1 MIRPSPA
8 LLRSY
13 QHQYLAGPSKF
24 GQYPLLTSSSALQ
37 SYPKPL
43 SVPTEI
49 PRPSYVPKNFFTA
62 GWGEHETVEHD
73 TEAEGER
80 ISLMQGGEVDKV
92 RQAGKMAA
100 EILKEVGKMVK
111 PGMTTSQLDKAVHE
125 LIIARGAYP
134 SPLGYSSFP
143 RSCTTSVNNVIAQIR
158 KCSFPLRKNILPL
171 CVFIFLTMN
180 SRPLHPEDIINIDL
194 TLYHQGYHGDNS
206 ATFLLPDVDK
216 PGREL
221 VEATQEALDVGIRAC
236 GVGRRYKD
244 IGAEIEDFA
253 RRHGF
258 SVNAQFSGHGIGK
271 RFHQPPWIFHIR
283 NNESGEMKPGDC
295 FTIEP
300 CLVQGRN
307 ARGVL
312 WDDGWTMATES
323 GARSAQFEHQIL
335 ITEDGVEILT
345 RS

>member
-1 MIRPSPA
+1 MARPSPA
-8 LLRSY
+8 LLKHY
-13 QHQYLAGPSKF
+13 QYIAGPSKY
-24 GQYPLLTSSSALQ
+24 GRYPVLPSSSALK

-43 SVPTEI
+43 PVPKEI
-49 PRPSYVPKNFFTA
+49 PRPSYVPRNFFTA
-62 GWGEHETVEHD
+62 GWGEHEAVEHD
-73 TEAEGER
+73 TEPEGDR
-80 ISLMQGGEVDKV
+80 IPLAGSEGGEEVDNV
-92 RQAGKMAA
+92 REVGRMAA
-100 EILKEVGKMVK
+100 EILGEVGKMVK
-111 PGMTTSQLDKAVHE
+111 PGVTTSKLDQAVHE
-125 LIIARGAYP
+125 MIIARGAYP

-143 RSCTTSVNNVIAQIR
+143 RSCTTSVNNVIAHGI
-158 KCSFPLRKNILPL
+158 PDD
-171 CVFIFLTMN
+171 
-180 SRPLHPEDIINIDL
+180 RPLHPEDIINIDL
-194 TLYHQGYHGDNS
+194 TLYYQGYHGDNS
-206 ATFLLPDVDK
+206 ATFLLPDVDQ

-236 GVGRRYKD
+236 GIGKRYKD

-271 RFHQPPWIFHIR
+271 RFHQPPWIFHVR
-283 NNESGEMKPGDC
+283 NDESGEMRPGDC

-307 ARGVL
+307 SRGVL

-335 ITEDGVEILT
+335 ITEDGVEIL
-345 RS
+345 SSK